1 MRQSIKITIIHT
13 TKCMDIENIMQSNRS
28 QSKKD
33 QILCDPIY
41 MKYSRVGKPIGK
53 IRGCL
58 GLKVG

>member
-1 MRQSIKITIIHT
+1 
-13 TKCMDIENIMQSNRS
+13 MDIENIMQSNRS